1 MILPNNGKVVI
12 IDDQPN
18 DVVDLISAL
27 SREKVPFVHYKEE
40 DLSDLPDTPIE
51 NVRLIFLDL
60 ELVTDTYSSAKNI
73 TSPIKTR
80 LMRIIKPNTAYAL
93 VIWSKV
99 ESKYK
104 DALVSD
110 FEGEFKEYKPIF
122 YTSLPKADI
131 LGKSSAVE
139 IIKKELESEMAN
151 FKSLNAFLVWE
162 SLVNESSGKLTN
174 EIANLYPPDGDWDK
188 KTKFLLYKLA
198 VAYSGKAVNAFDE
211 IKQLRNALY
220 TLTLTFTDNIEN
232 LIDETIDGK
241 FKNLISRDQIEIENF
256 TTNINRLL
264 LISEGSDDK
273 AQPGN
278 VYHPL
283 LELEERE
290 RKNEEALINDKERIA
305 KIPAD
310 KRAEALTSFEKNFK
324 SDKQKIS
331 EAIARIRKTT
341 NDIVVSGLLESAY
354 SVNAIK
360 DLVLE
365 SIVPIE
371 INITPLCDYAQEK
384 VKLYRVL
391 PGALVKSEHR
401 EHLNSSPAYLYIS
414 DADFRIEGVDYLF
427 LFDFRFLS
435 SKDKNEIGQR
445 LVKYR
450 LKQQL
455 LSDIQVKLGSHIN
468 RSGVLYV
475 DKH

>member
-12 IDDQPN
+12 IDDQPD

-27 SREKVPFVHYKEE
+27 SKEKVPFVHYKEE

-60 ELVTDTYSSAKNI
+60 ELITDTYSSAKNI

-80 LMRIIKPNTAYAL
+80 LIRIIKPNTAYAL

-104 DALVSD
+104 EALLAD
-110 FEGEFKEYKPIF
+110 FAGEFKEYKPIF
-122 YTSLPKADI
+122 HTSLPKADI
-131 LGKSSAVE
+131 LGKTNAVE
-139 IIKKELESEMAN
+139 IIKKELEAEMAN

-174 EIANLYPPDGDWDK
+174 KIANLYPPDADWDN

-198 VAYSGKAVNAFDE
+198 VAYSGKAVNTFDE
-211 IKQLRNALY
+211 IKQLKNALY

-232 LIDETIDGK
+232 LIDKAIDEK
-241 FKNLISRDQIEIENF
+241 FKNLISKTPIAIENF
-256 TTNINRLL
+256 NTNINRLL
-264 LISEGSDDK
+264 LISESSDDTS
-273 AQPGN
+273 QPGN
-278 VYHPL
+278 IYPPL
-283 LELEERE
+283 IELEARTQNNEAE
-290 RKNEEALINDKERIA
+290 FVNRKKGVTRIIEAKQADALKGIEKSYNGEKQAIA
-305 KIPAD
+305 
-310 KRAEALTSFEKNFK
+310 
-324 SDKQKIS
+324 
-331 EAIARIRKTT
+331 EAIACVKKNT

-354 SVNAIK
+354 SVDAIK
-360 DLVLE
+360 NAVLE

-384 VKLYRVL
+384 VKLYRIL
-391 PGALVKSEHR
+391 PGAWIKSEHR
-401 EHLNSSPAYLYIS
+401 QHLNSSPAYLYIS
-414 DADFRIEGVDYLF
+414 DADFRIEGIDYLF
-427 LFDFRFLS
+427 LFDFRFLYS
-435 SKDKNEIGQR
+435 QDKKGIDAR